1 MLKNADAEAL
11 MQDAR
16 SMEASALQPLAAEDW
31 RDAAEKTWCAARNAS
46 KSLVLEVDEEATQ
59 RSTKVEVAMRN
70 IARRRGGEWTRLRS
84 LYSDIV
90 HWLHAEAFYEGAYTD
105 DVPEYIREGSEFI
118 ELAEKLAQS
127 GFHAI
132 EGRRRFPVHGIVPYQ
147 TLRGVGCGPAP
158 SVCWLRAACRG

>member
-16 SMEASALQPLAAEDW
+16 SMQSAALERLAAEDW
-31 RDAAEKTWCAARNAS
+31 REAAEKTWCAARNAT
-46 KSLVLEVDEEATQ
+46 KALVLEVDEAESQ
-59 RSTKVEVAMRN
+59 RSTKIEVAMRN

-90 HWLHAEAFYEGAYTD
+90 HYLHAEALYEGAYTD

-118 ELAEKLAQS
+118 ELAERLAQS
-127 GFHAI
+127 
-132 EGRRRFPVHGIVPYQ
+132 
-147 TLRGVGCGPAP
+147 
-158 SVCWLRAACRG
+158 